1 MSWTKTRKVIMPT
14 RPLALKLA
22 ALILCGAV
30 SVGLLSCPSTNTP
43 VVRILLSWDYEGP
56 MPAAFQIDRSLDRG
70 RTWTVY
76 HEGIAPTARTFT
88 DPAPA
93 GAFPCY
99 RVSAIATP
107 PARSSPP
114 SHFACL
120 AGPGA
125 TAPSPLGG
133 RHGSR

>member
-1 MSWTKTRKVIMPT
+1 MGRCIIGVDHVFNRQELRWFISQRIHTCDT
-14 RPLALKLA
+14 
-22 ALILCGAV
+22 
-30 SVGLLSCPSTNTP
+30 PS
-43 VVRILLSWDYEGP
+43 EGP
-56 MPAAFQIDRSLDRG
+56 MPAAFRIDRSLDRG
-70 RTWTVY
+70 RMWTVY
-76 HEGIAPTARTFT
+76 HEGIAPTAPTFT

-133 RHGSR
+133 RHGSP